1 MHSMKIKRQLP
12 PAPKTATKTVRND
25 HLVGYGV
32 YTYES
37 TVPQTV
43 MDLRIPP
50 TRSNSQAS
58 QAEREMKIILDLA
71 REGKTA
77 SEISAE
83 TGFNMNRIKAV
94 VNRFAETGFNM
105 NRIKAVVNRFAEYG
119 AKLASEKKPKR
130 RKAPKPLKDKRSSPR
145 FWTDERTR
153 VLINLHGQGVIYDD
167 IAKQLGTTRGA
178 VSSRVKRLIDEGVL
192 EPRGDR
198 EHWTQ
203 EDINLLI
210 ELKQKGLSNGE
221 ISDRIGKSPKACAE
235 QFRRKKC

>member
-1 MHSMKIKRQLP
+1 MKSKCLIKRKLP
-12 PAPKTATKTVRND
+12 DAPKTATKTVRND
-25 HLVGYGV
+25 RILGYGA
-32 YTYES
+32 YTYE
-37 TVPQTV
+37 TPVPVSQIE
-43 MDLRIPP
+43 LQIPP
-50 TRSNSQAS
+50 KHSDSIAA
-58 QAEREMKIILDLA
+58 QAEREIKVILDLA

-83 TGFNMNRIKAV
+83 TGL
-94 VNRFAETGFNM
+94 NM

-130 RKAPKPLKDKRSSPR
+130 RKAPKPPKDKRSSPR

-210 ELKQKGLSNGE
+210 ELKSKGLSNGE
-221 ISDRIGKSPKACAE
+221 ISDRIGKSPKACVE
-235 QFRRKKC
+235 QFRRQKCYTRRFSPRG